1 MNYKIPCTR
10 KHITCQM
17 VPPHNH
23 RENLAKR
30 AIQKFEK
37 HFKAGLSTL
46 HPDFPIAEWDCLL
59 PQAILT

>member
-1 MNYKIPCTR
+1 
-10 KHITCQM
+10 M